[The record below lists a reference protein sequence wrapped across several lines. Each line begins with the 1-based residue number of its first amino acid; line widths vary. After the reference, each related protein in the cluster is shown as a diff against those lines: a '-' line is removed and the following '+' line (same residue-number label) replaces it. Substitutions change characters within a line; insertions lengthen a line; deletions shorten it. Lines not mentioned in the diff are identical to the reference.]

1 MHKRQKIG
9 EFAEKMVAE
18 YLKDKNYKIVER
30 NYRKPWGEI
39 DIIAKIGD
47 ILVFVE
53 VKANSQEFRS
63 KDFSPEMRVDQEKI
77 RKIIRTA
84 KTYMGDGDIS
94 WRIDIVSVT
103 FIKSEDKAKI
113 THFKNVADSLN

>member
-9 EFAEKMVAE
+9 EFAEKIAADF
-18 YLKDKNYKIVER
+18 LRAKDYKIVER

-47 ILVFVE
+47 TLVFVE

-63 KDFSPEMRVDQEKI
+63 KDFSPETRVDQEKI
-77 RKIIRTA
+77 RKIIKTA
-84 KTYMGDGDIS
+84 QTYTGDRDIS
-94 WRIDIVSVT
+94 WRVDIVSVT
-103 FIKSEDKAKI
+103 FIKSENKAKI
-113 THFKNVADSLN
+113 IHFKNVADNLN